1 MLRLTRRIALLAA
14 VGVLVASALPAAA
27 DHKKQSG
34 QEAGEQRRSTTDQLI
49 DTPMDVD
56 VAKDDQHGAEG
67 GHLPGSRD
75 DVKLLGR
82 ADIEGAAPGRVADV
96 AAFGNF
102 AYLTVRDPQGCSDA
116 GVAIMDISKPRKP
129 AQVGFIESTEGS
141 FPGEGAQVVDLD
153 TESFTGQ
160 VLVFNNEICALG
172 GEGGF
177 SLWDVTDPANPVVL
191 TAHGGDNDPGGF
203 VSEFNQIHSSFAWQA
218 GDQAYVVIV
227 DNEEFTDVD
236 IFEITDPTNAVFI
249 SELDLNDFDVA
260 QDELLNNGN
269 FQGSFLHDMVVKEIN
284 GKWTMLLSY
293 WDGGWVLLDVDDPA
307 NPVFI
312 DDSEYPYPD
321 SLIPEVPFP
330 EGNAHQAEF
339 SPNGKFIIGTDED
352 FSPYRLKAFNVTS
365 GPNAGSFPGGEFG
378 FTVPIATYPDEEI
391 NGPTIYGGRACP
403 SNEDYGEQPPVPDAS
418 TLDVEP
424 GEERILV
431 VLRGLCFFSEKIE
444 VAQEAGYDAVV
455 IANHHAG
462 SGFGENPDASLCG
475 GQGHDFTPEIAA
487 ACTGHRAFHL
497 LFNTTPGYEGPDD
510 DAPPIGTLGEDI
522 QASALFDGWGYVRLL
537 DRNSLEEI
545 DAYAID
551 EALDPDFAFGF
562 GDLSVHEVAVDPV
575 EQGLAYLSY
584 YSGGLR
590 VIRYGDRGIKEVGHY
605 IDKKGNDFWGV
616 EVHFLPKT
624 HQKLILASDR
634 DSGLWIFK
642 FTGRTDK
649 RFERFVGRNARLSG
663 AKEVPG
669 PGDPDGRGTARIR
682 LHANAGEVCYRV
694 NWKRIGSPTAAHIH
708 EGTKDVAGPV
718 VVTLFQG
725 GQSGKRRLARGC
737 IDEVD
742 RALVADIVKRPR
754 HYYVNVHNAEFP
766 GGAIRG
772 QLFNP

>member
-1 MLRLTRRIALLAA
+1 
-14 VGVLVASALPAAA
+14 VLVASALPAAA

-49 DTPMDVD
+49 DTPMEVD
-56 VAKDDQHGAEG
+56 VAKDDQHGGEG

-475 GQGHDFTPEIAA
+475 SQGHDFTPEIAA

-624 HQKLILASDR
+624 HEKLILASDR

-694 NWKRIGSPTAAHIH
+694 DWKRIGSPTAAHIH

-766 GGAIRG
+766 AGAIRG

>member
-1 MLRLTRRIALLAA
+1 
-14 VGVLVASALPAAA
+14 
-27 DHKKQSG
+27 
-34 QEAGEQRRSTTDQLI
+34 
-49 DTPMDVD
+49 
-56 VAKDDQHGAEG
+56 
-67 GHLPGSRD
+67 
-75 DVKLLGR
+75 
-82 ADIEGAAPGRVADV
+82 
-96 AAFGNF
+96 
-102 AYLTVRDPQGCSDA
+102 
-116 GVAIMDISKPRKP
+116 
-129 AQVGFIESTEGS
+129 
-141 FPGEGAQVVDLD
+141 
-153 TESFTGQ
+153 
-160 VLVFNNEICALG
+160 
-172 GEGGF
+172 
-177 SLWDVTDPANPVVL
+177 
-191 TAHGGDNDPGGF
+191 
-203 VSEFNQIHSSFAWQA
+203 
-218 GDQAYVVIV
+218 
-227 DNEEFTDVD
+227 
-236 IFEITDPTNAVFI
+236 
-249 SELDLNDFDVA
+249 
-260 QDELLNNGN
+260 
-269 FQGSFLHDMVVKEIN
+269 
-284 GKWTMLLSY
+284 
-293 WDGGWVLLDVDDPA
+293 
-307 NPVFI
+307 
-312 DDSEYPYPD
+312 
-321 SLIPEVPFP
+321 
-330 EGNAHQAEF
+330 
-339 SPNGKFIIGTDED
+339 
-352 FSPYRLKAFNVTS
+352 
-365 GPNAGSFPGGEFG
+365 
-378 FTVPIATYPDEEI
+378 
-391 NGPTIYGGRACP
+391 
-403 SNEDYGEQPPVPDAS
+403 
-418 TLDVEP
+418 
-424 GEERILV
+424 
-431 VLRGLCFFSEKIE
+431 

-475 GQGHDFTPEIAA
+475 SQGHDFTPEIAA

-497 LFNTTPGYEGPDD
+497 LFNTTPEYEGPDD

-605 IDKKGNDFWGV
+605 FDKKGNDFWGV

-624 HQKLILASDR
+624 HEKLILASDR